1 MHSWRQW
8 AFTST
13 SEGAA
18 IWFAPLLPTTHSLAA
33 HLGTLERPTNS
44 QGTEI
49 PQQCSYHFPNPR
61 MTGHHLFKLAM
72 FKLPSIE
79 AWRSIWSMPRCLS
92 LQRDKPRC
100 VCFAKWRPLLH
111 FTSPA
116 FLTACPSPFNVSLA
130 PKHCAGIFLD
140 REELMYCMHT
150 HLCLCMCADPSNI
163 HPSGMVLPTAWK
175 LFGGDLHECNIDW

>member
-1 MHSWRQW
+1 MGIHQHFRGSCHLVCTI
-8 AFTST
+8 TSHHTQPGGT
-13 SEGAA
+13 SGHPGTPNQQSGHRDTPAVFISFPKPAHDRPPLVQAGHVQAA
-18 IWFAPLLPTTHSLAA
+18 QYRGVEKHLEHAPLP
-33 HLGTLERPTNS
+33 
-44 QGTEI
+44 
-49 PQQCSYHFPNPR
+49 
-61 MTGHHLFKLAM
+61 
-72 FKLPSIE
+72 
-79 AWRSIWSMPRCLS
+79 
-92 LQRDKPRC
+92 
-100 VCFAKWRPLLH
+100 FAKWRSLLH